1 MNRTRK
7 QSKGLKRMRVTE
19 IKLNSER
26 ENETKRKVMNVDRE
40 QRKIIIE
47 IGKKAK

>member
-7 QSKGLKRMRVTE
+7 QSKELKRMRVTA

-26 ENETKRKVMNVDRE
+26 ENETKRIVMNVDRD
-40 QRKIIIE
+40 QRKITIE

>member
-7 QSKGLKRMRVTE
+7 QSKELKRIRVTE
-19 IKLNSER
+19 IILNSER

>member
-7 QSKGLKRMRVTE
+7 QSKELKRMRVTE